1 MRRSKYGTGKRA
13 NWNRRSKDTQSPCS
27 LSHSTTAGSI
37 WVRWLTHPVS
47 CSSDLSVKIWDIAA
61 GWKNVRTLHGHEH
74 SVSCVRFL
82 PGDRHLV
89 SASRDR
95 TLRVWETATGFCTRT
110 LHGHDDWVRTVD
122 VSEDGRSLVSGSND
136 HTLRLWDAQTG
147 EARHELRGHEH
158 VVECVAFAPT
168 SAYANIRTLGGIRM
182 PRDDPSASLPGQ
194 YIASG
199 SRDKTIRVWSQQGQC
214 LRVLVRFSP
223 NPVWTR

>member
-1 MRRSKYGTGKRA
+1 M
-13 NWNRRSKDTQSPCS
+13 
-27 LSHSTTAGSI
+27 
-37 WVRWLTHPVS
+37 
-47 CSSDLSVKIWDIAA
+47 
-61 GWKNVRTLHGHEH
+61 RTLHGHEH

-82 PGDRHLV
+82 PGDRHIV

-122 VSEDGRSLVSGSND
+122 VSEDGRTLVSGSND

-158 VVECVAFAPT
+158 VVECVAFAPM
-168 SAYANIRTLGGIRM
+168 SAYANIRTLAGIRM